1 MTSRESGPSS
11 DLGTVASATPD
22 PARRPRQ
29 KKPKVEKIP
38 VERIRTEAGLDRK
51 RDREG
56 HRELRNSIEKF
67 GVLTPITVRTAPD
80 GSGDYLL
87 VKGQGRTL
95 ACKMLGL
102 AKIPAIVV
110 ADDFAEDEKVQ
121 QFLVENVARLR
132 MRPIDRALL
141 IAKARRKG
149 EETADVAKRF
159 GVTPAT
165 VRRLEAQLDGATKH
179 EVAAL
184 KLGTVNLSLH
194 AAIARYVGPE
204 ERGDIVAAV
213 SKYSLRTKEVETLF
227 TAFGWNHLV
236 ALGSEYR
243 RDRLLLITWACDE
256 LSTME
261 PGSLE
266 DRFDRLARLLPLAL
280 PDGTVTHRQV
290 AAQ

>member
-1 MTSRESGPSS
+1 MTTREYERPSNS
-11 DLGTVASATPD
+11 GTVAPTAPGSV
-22 PARRPRQ
+22 RRPRQ
-29 KKPKVEKIP
+29 KKPKIEKIP
-38 VERIRTEAGLDRK
+38 VERIRTEDGLSRK
-51 RDREG
+51 RDRGG

-67 GVLTPITVRTAPD
+67 GVLTPITVRVAPD

-95 ACKMLGL
+95 ACQMLGL
-102 AKIPAIVV
+102 TKIPALVL

-141 IAKARRKG
+141 IAKARKQG
-149 EETADVAKRF
+149 EETADVARRF

-165 VRRLEAQLDGATKH
+165 IRRLEAQLDGATKR

-184 KLGTVNLSLH
+184 KLGTVNLTLH

-204 ERGDIVAAV
+204 ERGDIVAVV
-213 SKYSLRTKEVETLF
+213 SQYSLRTKEIEALF
-227 TAFGWNHLV
+227 TAFGWKHLI
-236 ALGSEYR
+236 ALGSGYR
-243 RDRLLLITWACDE
+243 NDRLLLIAWACHE
-256 LSTME
+256 LAAMK

-266 DRFDRLARLLPLAL
+266 QRFGRLAELLPLAF
-280 PDGTVTHRQV
+280 PDGTVTHLQV
-290 AAQ
+290 AAR